1 MGESTLR
8 DRAIIVGIGETEYS
22 KNSGMSQLA
31 LLLQAATRAIEDA
44 GLRPKDIDGVIPA
57 MGLIPFEDIAVNL
70 GTEDLKYAASILMGG
85 ASAVASL
92 QSAAM
97 AVASGIATNVLCLTG
112 WNGYSGMRISGIG
125 QAADLSSSGMPMLSP
140 MPKLRDFEM
149 PYGAFVPAQWYAPMA
164 MRHMHEYGTT
174 SRQLGAVAVTTRKHA
189 QLNERA
195 MMRGRPMTIED
206 HQNSRM
212 IVTPFHLFDC
222 CLESDGAAAV
232 VVTSAERAKDMK
244 HRPAYIMG
252 AAEGHPVPVDHIAAR
267 EDMFQVGLS
276 YAAPRAFSMAG
287 VTPKDIDV
295 AEIYDC
301 FTWTVIIQLEE
312 LGFCKRGEG
321 GPFVEGGRIELGGE
335 LPVNTHGGL
344 LSQAHV
350 IGMNHIVEAVRQL
363 RGDAGEAQVKDAEI
377 ALVTGWGDLG
387 DGSVAILRR

>member
-1 MGESTLR
+1 MEGFTLR
-8 DRAIIVGIGETEYS
+8 DKAAIVGIGETEYS
-22 KNSGMSQLA
+22 KNSGMSHLA

-44 GLRPKDIDGVIPA
+44 GLSPKDIDGVVIA
-57 MGLIPFEDIAVNL
+57 MGVIPFEDIAVNL

-85 ASAVASL
+85 ASATASL

-97 AVASGIATNVLCLTG
+97 AVAFGIATNVLCLTG
-112 WNGYSGMRISGIG
+112 WNAYSAMRVSGIG
-125 QAADLSSSGMPMLSP
+125 QATDLSSAMPVMST

-149 PYGAFVPAQWYAPMA
+149 PYGLFVPAQWYAPLA

-174 SRQLGAVAVTTRKHA
+174 SRQLGAVAVTCRKHA

-195 MMRGRPMTIED
+195 MMRGRPMAIED

-212 IVTPFHLFDC
+212 IVTPFRLFDC

-232 VVTSAERAKDMK
+232 VVTSAERATDMR
-244 HRPAYIMG
+244 HRPVYIMG
-252 AAEGHPVPVDHIAAR
+252 VAEGHPVPVDQIANR
-267 EDMFQVGLS
+267 QDMFQIGLS
-276 YAAPRAFSMAG
+276 YAAPRAFAMAG

-301 FTWTVIIQLEE
+301 FTWTVICQLEA

-335 LPVNTHGGL
+335 LPINTHGGL

-363 RGDAGEAQVKDAEI
+363 RGDAGAAQVKDAEI